1 MKLRYKI
8 LNSVLAILVIAV
20 TALAIVLSYESE
32 CPPPM
37 AAATGTDTMK
47 AAIYRC
53 YGSSDVIELADLPRP
68 EPGDNEILV
77 RIQAAAVNPLDWHF
91 LTGTP
96 YFLRLQAGLRQP
108 KRTVPGSD
116 VAGEVEAVGSTV
128 TRLRSGDPVFGEIG
142 GGSFA
147 EYAAA

>member
-37 AAATGTDTMK
+37 QAATGTDTMK

-53 YGSSDVIELADLPRP
+53 YGSSEVIELADLPKP
-68 EPGDNEILV
+68 EPADNEILV
-77 RIQAAAVNPLDWHF
+77 RVQAAAVNPLDWHYMR
-91 LTGTP
+91 GSS
-96 YFLRLQAGLRQP
+96 YIMRLM
-108 KRTVPGSD
+108 
-116 VAGEVEAVGSTV
+116 
-128 TRLRSGDPVFGEIG
+128 
-142 GGSFA
+142 
-147 EYAAA
+147 